1 MNTQCGQRMMEQMLK
16 ETLIALF
23 DNIIEGLARLG
34 CGMVGL
40 PYPVIEDD
48 HESK

>member
-1 MNTQCGQRMMEQMLK
+1 MEQILK
-16 ETLIALF
+16 EILTALYN
-23 DNIIEGLARLG
+23 DIIEGLARLG

-48 HESK
+48 DESK

>member
-1 MNTQCGQRMMEQMLK
+1 MEQILK
-16 ETLIALF
+16 EILTALF
-23 DNIIEGLARLG
+23 NDIIEGLARLG

-48 HESK
+48 DESK